1 MGSHFAFKQRLE
13 TSRKLTIKLTS
24 LSLDFRLGAVARENF
39 QQDIFPNLLHRYMH
53 WTSLWIL
60 KLLFQE
66 IMPIQIV
73 KTGRQIQPN
82 LQSALQIVKEYLN
95 NTANT
100 KWVTDGQNVLWL
112 KWIAS
117 VVFESCSC

>member
-24 LSLDFRLGAVARENF
+24 LSLVFRLGAVARENF

-82 LQSALQIVKEYLN
+82 LKSALQIVKEYLN

>member
-82 LQSALQIVKEYLN
+82 LKSALQIVKEYLN